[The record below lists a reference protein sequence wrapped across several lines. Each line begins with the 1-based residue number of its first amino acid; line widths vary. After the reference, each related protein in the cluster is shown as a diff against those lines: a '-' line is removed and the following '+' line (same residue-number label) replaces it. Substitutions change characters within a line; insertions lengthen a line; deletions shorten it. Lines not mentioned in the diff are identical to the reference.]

1 MSVARRELFLPARA
15 KRDRPKPRFSASQKA
30 ERVQRCTQAQEQEP
44 GGWRCNSHVT
54 HTDTSPQHPQPGIRA
69 GTSGVVPH
77 GGQESF
83 SMTTAFGLGFSGSG
97 CFRFCRCCLAFVLL
111 FLAGITFFPTSTSPT
126 SSIHLS
132 TTTLIF
138 VKLFTSLHS
147 ITAALQHI
155 PYSFFFLIQISETAE
170 LFWACDRYYSVVPLF
185 FTDFFF
191 YHLFHFAANSTFV
204 PWTNSITM
212 TQPTAHSRL
221 PCVSSCPLKPA
232 RSALC
237 VRRAGFQL
245 WAHSPQWGRWKLL
258 CHTEPHTSAHA
269 PPSTGPFFH
278 LWSLKRHFL

>member
-30 ERVQRCTQAQEQEP
+30 EKVQRCTQAQEQEP

-77 GGQESF
+77 GGRESF
-83 SMTTAFGLGFSGSG
+83 SVTTAFGLGFSGSG
-97 CFRFCRCCLAFVLL
+97 CLGFCRCCLAFVLL

-147 ITAALQHI
+147 ITAAHSLL
-155 PYSFFFLIQISETAE
+155 FFLSHTNLRNSRALLSVWQI
-170 LFWACDRYYSVVPLF
+170 LLCGPFILHR
-185 FTDFFF
+185 FFF

-212 TQPTAHSRL
+212 TQPTAHSGL

-258 CHTEPHTSAHA
+258 CRTEPHTSARV